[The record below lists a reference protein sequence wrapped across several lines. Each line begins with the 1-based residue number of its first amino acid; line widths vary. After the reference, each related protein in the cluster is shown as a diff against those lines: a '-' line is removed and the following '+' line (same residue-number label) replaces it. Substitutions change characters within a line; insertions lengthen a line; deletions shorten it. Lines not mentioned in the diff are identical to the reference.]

1 MPGTSRDNV
10 EAASGPSELVPRT
23 EPFERHTDRY
33 EAWFENFEHAYASE
47 VDALESLRRE
57 SGRAMEIGVGTGRF
71 AEPLDVSYGIDPARD
86 MLGPAADRGIHVV
99 QGVAE
104 AVPFA
109 DDTFDLVLVVTTI
122 CFVDSVD
129 TMFAEAGR
137 LLRPGGSILLGYI
150 DKESRVGKHYQE
162 IKDENPFYRPATF
175 HSTEGVLNALDAAGF
190 DDVEIRQTIFQ
201 MPDEMTEPDTVREG
215 HGDGSFVALRA
226 IWPGNF

>member
-1 MPGTSRDNV
+1 M
-10 EAASGPSELVPRT
+10 PRT

-33 EAWFENFEHAYASE
+33 EEWFENFDHAYASE
-47 VDALESLRRE
+47 VDALDSLRPAT
-57 SGRAMEIGVGTGRF
+57 SRAIEIGVGTGRF
-71 AEPLDVSYGIDPARD
+71 AEPLGVTYGIDPAREI
-86 MLGPAADRGIHVV
+86 LQPATDRGIDVV

-175 HSTEGVLNALDAAGF
+175 HTTVGVLDALDAAGF
-190 DDVEIRQTIFQ
+190 EDVEIRQTIFQ
-201 MPDEMTEPDTVREG
+201 MPDEMTEPDPVRDG

-226 IWPGNF
+226 TWPGNS